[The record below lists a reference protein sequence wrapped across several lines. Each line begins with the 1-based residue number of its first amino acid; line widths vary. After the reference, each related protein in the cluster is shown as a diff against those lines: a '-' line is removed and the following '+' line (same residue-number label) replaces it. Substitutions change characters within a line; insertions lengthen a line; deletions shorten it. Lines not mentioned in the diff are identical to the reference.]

1 MVAMTLIN
9 DATPDTSAI
18 PLPGDATEAARDDQR
33 EAPYAAAV
41 AVHAARDTMALTV
54 PGHGA
59 TAADLGEGQSA
70 YFGDRVLSLDVS
82 TLIDG
87 IDLGPNSPRVRAQR
101 LAARAWGA
109 RRTWFVTNGSSMANR
124 VAALAV
130 RGLGDDV
137 VVQRSAHSSFIDG
150 ITIAGQRPGFVAPSV
165 DRVRGIHHGVTPGD
179 VAAAI
184 EAHPGT
190 PAAVYIVSP
199 SYFGA
204 VADVAG
210 IARVVHDAGAA
221 LIVDAAWGA
230 HFGFHPALPASPL
243 DQGADLA
250 IMSTHKLGGS
260 LTQSAVLHLGDTALA
275 DRLEPLVERAFA
287 MNASTSESALLLA
300 SIDLSRRD
308 LASRP
313 DVLDA
318 SLRHVLDARERFRGE
333 GRFPIVSDSF
343 GEFDD
348 VVAIDPHRIPID
360 ITATGLDG
368 HAVRD
373 LLWREHGTLVELA
386 TSTAIVAVVGA
397 GKRPDLDALRLA
409 LHRIA
414 DERAARGEGR
424 VATRAVPPLPAAG
437 PVRLRPREAL
447 LAEAELVPWHEA
459 VGRVSADSLA
469 AYPPGI
475 PNVLPG
481 EQITAEVV
489 AFLRA
494 VAASPGGHVRGAAD
508 ALVDGL
514 RVLRA

>member
-1 MVAMTLIN
+1 MDVMTLIH
-9 DATPDTSAI
+9 DAPPRA
-18 PLPGDATEAARDDQR
+18 LPPVHPAQR

-41 AVHAARDTMALTV
+41 ALHAARETTSLSV

-59 TAADLGEGQSA
+59 TASGLGEGQSA
-70 YFGDRVLSLDVS
+70 YFGDRTLRLDVS

-87 IDLGPNSPRVRAQR
+87 IDLGPDSPRARAQR
-101 LAARAWGA
+101 LAADAWGA

-124 VAALAV
+124 VAAIAA
-130 RGLGDDV
+130 RGLGEDL

-150 ITIAGQRPGFVAPSV
+150 ISIAGLRPGFVTPSI
-165 DRVRGIHHGVTPGD
+165 DRARGIHHGVTPAS
-179 VAAAI
+179 VADAIAAH
-184 EAHPGT
+184 EGAPT
-190 PAAVYIVSP
+190 AVSVVSP

-204 VADVAG
+204 VADVEG

-230 HFGFHPALPASPL
+230 HFGFHPDLPDSPL
-243 DQGADLA
+243 AQGADLV

-287 MNASTSESALLLA
+287 MSASTSESALLLA
-300 SIDLSRRD
+300 SIDLARRD

-313 DVLDA
+313 EVLDDA
-318 SLRHVLDARERFRGE
+318 LRHVLAARERFRAD
-333 GRFPIVSDSF
+333 GRFPLVSDTF
-343 GEFDD
+343 GAFDD

-368 HAVRD
+368 HEVRD
-373 LLWREHGTLVELA
+373 RLWRHHGMLVELA

-397 GKRPDLDALRLA
+397 GKRPDLEPLREA

-414 DERAARGEGR
+414 DERAAQPAGST
-424 VATRAVPPLPAAG
+424 AAPRAVPPLPAAG
-437 PVRLRPREAL
+437 PMRIRPRDAF
-447 LAEAELVPWHEA
+447 LADTELVPYAEA
-459 VGRVSADSLA
+459 IGRVSADSLA

-481 EQITAEVV
+481 EAITAEVV

-494 VAASPGGHVRGAAD
+494 VAASPGGYVRGAAD
-508 ALVDGL
+508 PRVDGM
-514 RVLRA
+514 RVVRD